1 MVMLT
6 NYGAT
11 LYAGFAFG
19 ESTAPAG
26 LYLALLTVAPTSVS
40 TGATITEP
48 TAVDYARV
56 QIDTLTWTTTMG
68 DGMDIR
74 SLDDVLTYVPAANW
88 GTVSYFGVLDSITEG
103 AGNLIHYGLMPTPVN
118 FLLGQ
123 KVVIP
128 ANSIS
133 LQAV

>member
-1 MVMLT
+1 MLT

-19 ESTAPAG
+19 DSTAPAG
-26 LYLALLTVAPTSVS
+26 LYLALLTATPTAVS

-48 TAVDYARV
+48 TPADYSRTRVDN
-56 QIDTLTWTTTMG
+56 LTWNSTVG

-74 SLDDVLTYVPAANW
+74 TLNDVITYLPVANW